1 MTEPQEK
8 KVNAFSI
15 PVREEIQM
23 VYNTVDGT
31 TVIAKDLKAARKVQ
45 GDQRDQQHKTAADKE
60 KPLTKK

>member
-1 MTEPQEK
+1 
-8 KVNAFSI
+8 
-15 PVREEIQM
+15 M

-31 TVIAKDLKAARKVQ
+31 TVVAKDLKAARKVQ